1 MLLVPERPPLV
12 RQMLPSAPRA
22 TTVPVYRGTGHRSPS
37 ELPEGGNAME
47 SLAVWETPEFEEIA
61 VAPEVT
67 MYVAQMD
74 D

>member
-1 MLLVPERPPLV
+1 MDEPNSRK
-12 RQMLPSAPRA
+12 
-22 TTVPVYRGTGHRSPS
+22 
-37 ELPEGGNAME
+37 GGLDME
-47 SLAVWETPEFEEIA
+47 WETPEFTEIG

>member
-1 MLLVPERPPLV
+1 
-12 RQMLPSAPRA
+12 
-22 TTVPVYRGTGHRSPS
+22 
-37 ELPEGGNAME
+37 ME
-47 SLAVWETPEFEEIA
+47 IQTWETPQFEEIG

>member
-1 MLLVPERPPLV
+1 M
-12 RQMLPSAPRA
+12 
-22 TTVPVYRGTGHRSPS
+22 H
-37 ELPEGGNAME
+37 
-47 SLAVWETPEFEEIA
+47 VWESPEFEEIG

>member
-1 MLLVPERPPLV
+1 MDTQITIAHAEW
-12 RQMLPSAPRA
+12 
-22 TTVPVYRGTGHRSPS
+22 TTPQ
-37 ELPEGGNAME
+37 
-47 SLAVWETPEFEEIA
+47 FEEIG

>member
-1 MLLVPERPPLV
+1 M
-12 RQMLPSAPRA
+12 
-22 TTVPVYRGTGHRSPS
+22 
-37 ELPEGGNAME
+37 ELHA
-47 SLAVWETPEFEEIA
+47 WEAPEFEEIG